1 MVRYQVYCQQAQ
13 QRYIQLSAIFEQDA
27 ALNELQLELPSWRPG
42 RYEIGNF
49 AKNIKGFKAFGE
61 DKQPLAVHKTA
72 KDTWVIATKGLTQ
85 IKISYSYYAAE
96 LNAGST
102 FLDPTQLYINP
113 VNCFFYDAAQAQ
125 QAYQLQL
132 HIPAAWQIAS
142 ALHFDEEHKCEI
154 PNFERLADSP
164 LICSAAIERR
174 SYLVNDYSF
183 HICFN
188 QQHMIPWDRVLAD
201 FEKFTK
207 RQLQDFGE
215 FPCKEYTFLI
225 QSLPYAAYH
234 GVEHLNSTVIALGP
248 SCDVFGSLYTELL
261 GVCSHELYHSWNI
274 KALRPSE
281 MQPYNYKRENYAKTG
296 LIYEGITTY
305 LGDLYLLKS
314 GVFNIEQYLIEF
326 SKQVQKHLDNPGRF
340 SMSVADASFDTWLD
354 GYVPGAPGRK
364 VSIYTEGCLLAFYVD
379 YRLRKATKNKIGLEQ
394 VMKTLYFNFGV
405 AQKGYTLADYQTTLE
420 NLAGASFD
428 SFFADYVLGTC
439 AYEAL
444 LQEAFD
450 YFGLKLQ
457 QNPSKSYAEA
467 RLGMKVQQI
476 GKDWQV
482 MSLYPGSP
490 ADTGGLAIGDLLVAV
505 NGMRAL
511 PSLDHWLAFYENQ
524 NKTLLIERNGRLLER
539 FIPEVD
545 RHFFVTH
552 QVQLHTERIAAQQKA
567 FDHWSN

>member
-1 MVRYQVYCQQAQ
+1 MVRYQVNCQQAQ

-61 DKQPLAVHKTA
+61 DNQPLAVHKTT

-142 ALHFDEEHKCEI
+142 ALHFDEDNKCEL
-154 PNFERLADSP
+154 PNFDRLADSP

-174 SYLVNDYSF
+174 SYLVNEYSF

-188 QQHMIPWDRVLAD
+188 QQQMIPWERVLAD

-234 GVEHLNSTVIALGP
+234 GVEHLDSTVIALGP
-248 SCDVFGSLYTELL
+248 SCDVFGNLYTELL

-274 KALRPSE
+274 KALRPTE
-281 MQPYNYKRENYAKTG
+281 MQPYNYKRENYAQTG

-314 GVFNIEQYLIEF
+314 GVFSIEQYLIEL

-340 SMSVADASFDTWLD
+340 SMSVAAASFDTWLD

-379 YRLRKATKNKIGLEQ
+379 YRLRKATKNKIGIEQ

-405 AQKGYTLADYQTTLE
+405 AQKGYTLADYQTTIE
-420 NLAGASFD
+420 NLAGESFGT
-428 SFFADYVLGTC
+428 FFEDYVRGTC

-450 YFGLKLQ
+450 YFGLELK

-476 GKDWQV
+476 GKDWHV
-482 MSLYPGSP
+482 SSIYPGSP
-490 ADTGGLAIGDLLVAV
+490 ADTGGLAIGDLLIGV

-511 PSLDHWLAFYENQ
+511 PSLDNWLAFYENQ
-524 NKTLLIERNGRLLER
+524 NKTLLIERNGQLFER

-552 QVQLHTERIAAQQKA
+552 QVQIHTELITAQQKA